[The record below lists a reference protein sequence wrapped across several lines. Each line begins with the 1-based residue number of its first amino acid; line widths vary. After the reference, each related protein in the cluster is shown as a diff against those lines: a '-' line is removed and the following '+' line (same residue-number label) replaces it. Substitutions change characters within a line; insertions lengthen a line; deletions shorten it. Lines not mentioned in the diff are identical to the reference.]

1 MGHTRALRLVAW
13 LPTETAMVE
22 GEAQGDANLFPK
34 QSGEVL
40 RDARIAQGLEIA
52 DVAARTR
59 IPQRH
64 LEAIEA
70 GNYASLPSTTYAIG
84 FAKSYARAVGVDE
97 VTLGA
102 QVRSELSVMPGREPT
117 PLYEADEPSRTPPS
131 GLVWGGAL
139 LALLILAGIGLWYG
153 TGIFRGD
160 SAPTAAEAPAEPQAA
175 PADTVAVAVPTP
187 APAPT
192 GGQVT
197 LTATDEVWVRVYDA
211 VNNTLLMKTLAPGES
226 YDVPMDANGPMI
238 NIGRPD
244 KLQVTVNGSRV
255 APLGDGRVAIKDVPV
270 SATALLART
279 APPAAVDGS
288 NATATP

>member
-1 MGHTRALRLVAW
+1 
-13 LPTETAMVE
+13 MVE

-70 GNYASLPSTTYAIG
+70 SNYASLPSTTYAIG
-84 FAKSYARAVGVDE
+84 FAKAYARAVGVDE
-97 VTLGA
+97 VTLGT
-102 QVRSELSVMPGREPT
+102 QVRGELSMLPSREPAT
-117 PLYEADEPSRTPPS
+117 PIYEADEPSRTPPS

-160 SAPTAAEAPAEPQAA
+160 SAPTAAEATAEPQAA
-175 PADTVAVAVPTP
+175 PADTATVAVPTP
-187 APAPT
+187 APTPA

-197 LTATDEVWVRVYDA
+197 LTATDEVWVRIYDA
-211 VNNTLLMKTLAPGES
+211 ANNTLLIKTLAPGER

-244 KLQVTVNGSRV
+244 KLDVTVNGSKV
-255 APLGDGRVAIKDVPV
+255 APLGNGKVAIKDVPI
-270 SATALLART
+270 SATALLARG
-279 APPAAVDGS
+279 AAPAAAGGS
-288 NATATP
+288 NTTVTP